1 MRRDLSR
8 ILYFVY
14 CSCRCINLL
23 VIFRSVCTYIERCYR
38 NWQRGLCCRVYLNVI
53 SISKQKRI
61 LESNPTEKVHHVR
74 VMHLSRLLVLAIA
87 VFVFIFL
94 LYCNTS
100 IQLTIR
106 WLVVFV
112 VAKVAGQRSICSIW
126 FMRYYLFL
134 IYLHVALI
142 LAFGQRSTIYFF
154 FILLS
159 STFTAASDV
168 HYWIEIEING
178 ALNEARTAYRETI
191 VT

>member
-1 MRRDLSR
+1 MYIYRTMLSQLATR
-8 ILYFVY
+8 IMLSCVPQCHFYLETEENIRIEPDWKSASCEGYASFQIIGFGNRSFCFYF
-14 CSCRCINLL
+14 
-23 VIFRSVCTYIERCYR
+23 FT
-38 NWQRGLCCRVYLNVI
+38 
-53 SISKQKRI
+53 I
-61 LESNPTEKVHHVR
+61 LQYEH
-74 VMHLSRLLVLAIA
+74 
-87 VFVFIFL
+87 
-94 LYCNTS
+94 
-100 IQLTIR
+100 TITIG